1 MFEICVF
8 QDEGFSRYGMFGM
21 QYGPGVVYWGC
32 AMFGMWDVLNVGCW
46 RTSSMFTKCLNHR

>member
-21 QYGPGVVYWGC
+21 QYGPGVIL
-32 AMFGMWDVLNVGCW
+32 GMCNVWDVGC
-46 RTSSMFTKCLNHR
+46 SGCGMLANK